1 MMTVDMII
9 FNTTTWIFFSET
21 CFFILQLNGSEE
33 FITAI
38 AVCWNRLLSANF
50 YSSVN
55 VNTVKRVG
63 ASLVEQWLWNGPPV
77 QGTSVDPFW
86 GTESPCVKGQLS
98 LQVVTVE
105 PKAHTLQ
112 LEKSL
117 MPQWRPSAAKIR
129 NTYLKEKGKYIFGSV
144 MKIVLT
150 SWIP

>member
-1 MMTVDMII
+1 MDSRMMTVDMMI

-77 QGTSVDPFW
+77 QGTRVDPFW
-86 GTESPCVKGQLS
+86 GTESPCVKGQRSAKNHMSELGSGLPSPQIKPLDETKALANS
-98 LQVVTVE
+98 LT
-105 PKAHTLQ
+105 A
-112 LEKSL
+112 
-117 MPQWRPSAAKIR
+117 
-129 NTYLKEKGKYIFGSV
+129 
-144 MKIVLT
+144 T
-150 SWIP
+150 SWETHIKYAQVP